1 MNVRLFVDAEQTYFQ
16 DAIHNLTVEL
26 MRHFNRNKCV
36 ILNTYQNYLKK
47 AHATLSEDIEL
58 AIKENF
64 YFGAK
69 LVRGAYMD
77 QERERAVQMKYEDP
91 INENY
96 DATTKMY
103 EKSLMHCLN
112 KIKEQPFGRI
122 SVMVASHNEQ
132 TVRFA
137 VEK

>member
-1 MNVRLFVDAEQTYFQ
+1 M
-16 DAIHNLTVEL
+16 
-26 MRHFNRNKCV
+26 
-36 ILNTYQNYLKK
+36 NTYQNYLKK
-47 AHATLSEDIEL
+47 AFEQLSEDIEL
-58 AIKENF
+58 SIKEHF

-69 LVRGAYMD
+69 LVRGAYME
-77 QERERAVQMKYEDP
+77 QERERASQMKYEDP

-103 EKSLMHCLN
+103 EKSLMHCMN

-122 SVMVASHNEQ
+122 SVMVASHNEE
-132 TVRFA
+132 TVKFA

>member
-1 MNVRLFVDAEQTYFQ
+1 MDAEQTYFQ
-16 DAIHNLTVEL
+16 DAIHSLTIEL
-26 MRHFNRNKCV
+26 MKEFNKNKCF

-47 AHATLSEDIEL
+47 AFEQLSEDIEL
-58 AIKENF
+58 SIKENF

-69 LVRGAYMD
+69 LVRGAYME
-77 QERERAVQMKYEDP
+77 QERERAYQMKYEDP

-103 EKSLMHCLN
+103 EKSLIHCMN

-122 SVMVASHNEQ
+122 SVMVASHNEE
-132 TVRFA
+132 TVKFA